1 MVRTELALFFRYL
14 VFSDPPGAK
23 IGCGGATMYVL
34 EALEEAIPKE
44 ELDKGMVMNSLAWPD
59 PILYRGKGSGTWP
72 LSSLSPRTVECLPIT
87 VQLFSATSLDLLLP
101 LP

>member
-1 MVRTELALFFRYL
+1 MTYNSTNGNTVYGKCPYIADYTTKDYSYIQLPRNISQLNEFMCELALFFRYL

-44 ELDKGMVMNSLAWPD
+44 ELEKGMVMKV
-59 PILYRGKGSGTWP
+59 Y
-72 LSSLSPRTVECLPIT
+72 
-87 VQLFSATSLDLLLP
+87 
-101 LP
+101 

>member
-1 MVRTELALFFRYL
+1 MVSTELALFFRYL

-44 ELDKGMVMNSLAWPD
+44 ELEKGMVMKVVEHMQSTVCVSTRWYLAGSTTFALC
-59 PILYRGKGSGTWP
+59 ILDF
-72 LSSLSPRTVECLPIT
+72 CI
-87 VQLFSATSLDLLLP
+87 D
-101 LP
+101 